1 RFLEVVEM
9 EKGGAYGYE
18 YGSADEEDRDS
29 WYDEKCGDEE
39 KTPASVMH
47 IERLRRGAICSN
59 QLVPPASAISPLRS
73 DSQGEEEGGAIW
85 LVGDDLLGGE
95 KKEKQTK
102 KENRVQAR
110 GGRRQEEEEGTGPI
124 RRLGSLPVLPLLPFQ
139 EGSTTANN
147 VQPPPPPPVAGVVAA
162 PAAVETVV
170 VVGNSGASDAVAR
183 GRSEEI
189 GGTVG
194 GGGGDIG
201 FVDVSKGRKRKAVK
215 VNPREEGASSSESQ
229 RRKKAEEP
237 LGRELITPIAGN
249 PTHRTNPAS
258 LTPVPAP
265 APAPI
270 PLSAPP
276 YSSRNGGEDEPL
288 IFAHPYSLAY
298 SYLNTM
304 SAPSSVSSSSHHVL
318 DSGAN
323 PNADGRRRR
332 LPQESDFVRPAGDR
346 RQQQQHSVPNSS
358 RHLPLMASAYP
369 TPRSVNDA
377 SQEAIRSTSPRQNGR
392 QRGAVPPQGHLLSTS
407 AIPSSA
413 ITATPTPLA
422 NPTNTGDLRRHPYA
436 AQ

>member
-1 RFLEVVEM
+1 VVEM

-29 WYDEKCGDEE
+29 WYDEKCADEE
-39 KTPASVMH
+39 KIPASVMH

-73 DSQGEEEGGAIW
+73 DPQGEEDGGGGGAIW

-95 KKEKQTK
+95 KTEERKQTK
-102 KENRVQAR
+102 KEHGVRAR
-110 GGRRQEEEEGTGPI
+110 GGRQQEEEEGTGPI

-139 EGSTTANN
+139 EGSTTVNN
-147 VQPPPPPPVAGVVAA
+147 VQPPSAAVSVVAP

-170 VVGNSGASDAVAR
+170 VVGNSGASDIVAR

-189 GGTVG
+189 GGIVG
-194 GGGGDIG
+194 GGGDDVGL
-201 FVDVSKGRKRKAVK
+201 VDVSKGRKRKAVK

-229 RRKKAEEP
+229 RRRKADEP
-237 LGRELITPIAGN
+237 LGRESITAIAGN
-249 PTHRTNPAS
+249 TTHRTNPAS

-276 YSSRNGGEDEPL
+276 YSARNSGEDEPL

-298 SYLNTM
+298 GYSNTM

-332 LPQESDFVRPAGDR
+332 LPQESDFARPAGDR
-346 RQQQQHSVPNSS
+346 RQHQQHSVPNSS
-358 RHLPLMASAYP
+358 RHLPLMASAYS
-369 TPRSVNDA
+369 TPHSVNDA

-392 QRGAVPPQGHLLSTS
+392 QRGAVSPQAHLLSTS
-407 AIPSSA
+407 AVSSSA
-413 ITATPTPLA
+413 IATTTTPLA
-422 NPTNTGDLRRHPYA
+422 NTADTGDLRRHPYA